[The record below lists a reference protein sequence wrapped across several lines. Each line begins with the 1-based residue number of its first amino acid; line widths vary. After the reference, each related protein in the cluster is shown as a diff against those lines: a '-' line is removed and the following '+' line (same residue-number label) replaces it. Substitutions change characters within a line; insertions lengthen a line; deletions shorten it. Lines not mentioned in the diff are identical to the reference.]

1 MSTGA
6 LYFRLMNGWYDS
18 LVRPPLTPPDAVFG
32 PVWTVLYIMIAVA
45 IVLYYRSRPRQ
56 RLLST
61 TVILLVHIVTNLAWT
76 TLFFVLKSPSLAL
89 VDIVLLDV
97 TLVLLVRRFFAERRL
112 AGLLLLPYLGWVL
125 FATYLNTGFLVLN

>member
-1 MSTGA
+1 LSTGA